1 MTDSKVVKER
11 KEEKEAHKLRQE
23 NLVLRKLLKETTE
36 KHNQILEALSK
47 MGLNLQIICTQNKFL
62 ASKA

>member
-1 MTDSKVVKER
+1 MTDPKVLKER

-23 NLVLRKLLKETTE
+23 NLVLRKLLKEASI

-47 MGLNLQIICTQNKFL
+47 IGLNIQIVCTQNKFL

>member
-1 MTDSKVVKER
+1 MTDPKVLKER

-23 NLVLRKLLKETTE
+23 NLVLKQLLKESYS

-47 MGLNLQIICTQNKFL
+47 IGLNIQIVCTQNKFL

>member
-23 NLVLRKLLKETTE
+23 NLALRKDIVDLVQ
-36 KHNQILEALSK
+36 KHNNLLNALSGL
-47 MGLNLQIICTQNKFL
+47 GLNIQIVCTQNKFL

>member
-1 MTDSKVVKER
+1 MTDPKVIKER

-23 NLVLRKLLKETTE
+23 NLVLKKTIKDIVDRHNNLLDV
-36 KHNQILEALSK
+36 LSK

>member
-1 MTDSKVVKER
+1 MTDPKVTKER

-23 NLVLRKLLKETTE
+23 NLALKKLVKDVFD
-36 KHNQILEALSK
+36 KHNNLLDALSK
-47 MGLNLQIICTQNKFL
+47 MGLNIQIICTQNKFL

>member
-1 MTDSKVVKER
+1 MTDPKVVKER

-23 NLVLRKLLKETTE
+23 NLVLRKLLKEATE

-47 MGLNLQIICTQNKFL
+47 MGLNIQIICTQNKFL

>member
-1 MTDSKVVKER
+1 MTDDKTLKER
-11 KEEKEAHKLRQE
+11 KEEKESHKLRQE
-23 NLVLRKLLKETTE
+23 NLVLRKLLKEATE

-47 MGLNLQIICTQNKFL
+47 MGLNIQIICTQNKFL

>member
-1 MTDSKVVKER
+1 MTDPKVVKER

-23 NLVLRKLLKETTE
+23 NLVLRKLLKDATE

-47 MGLNLQIICTQNKFL
+47 MGLNIQIICTQNKFL